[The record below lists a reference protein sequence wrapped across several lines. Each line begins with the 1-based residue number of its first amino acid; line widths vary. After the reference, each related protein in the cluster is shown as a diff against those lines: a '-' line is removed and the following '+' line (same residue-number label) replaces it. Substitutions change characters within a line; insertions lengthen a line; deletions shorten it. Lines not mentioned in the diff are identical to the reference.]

1 MQKLTYNCHRKNY
14 PKTMKIAVITYDAR
28 GSYAKEDIP
37 DEDIILEEILTDLG
51 PDFTFEVW
59 SDTSV
64 DWTKYTHLLMKSP
77 WDYFDRYAEF
87 LDWCQKIKSLGILVF
102 NDLDTVILNSDKRY
116 LQLIQDRGYPIVP
129 TIFNRKDQIPDIEA
143 CFETFKTEQIVIK
156 PTVSGGAKN
165 TLKIEKGNWRENQ
178 DQIHKMLA
186 SEDFMLQPFIKEV
199 AEVGEYSYLFFDG
212 KFSHAVLKSPK
223 SGEFRVQHFF
233 GGQIHPID
241 PTLIE
246 LVYIQKIID
255 QFAADTLY
263 ARVDGVLIK
272 GVFHLMELELI
283 EPYLFLFTSKEG
295 RENYK
300 NAIRN
305 KFKA

>member
-1 MQKLTYNCHRKNY
+1 
-14 PKTMKIAVITYDAR
+14 MKIAVITYDAR

-37 DEDIILEEILTDLG
+37 DEDIILEEILFELG
-51 PDFTFEVW
+51 LEFQFEVW

-87 LDWCQKIKSLGILVF
+87 LAWCQKIKSLGIPVI
-102 NDLDTVILNSDKRY
+102 NDLDTIIRNSEKRY
-116 LQLIQDRGYPIVP
+116 LQEIQDKGFSIVP
-129 TIFNRKDQIPDIEA
+129 TIFNSKDQIPDIDA
-143 CFETFKTEQIVIK
+143 CFDSFKTDQIVIK

-165 TLKIEKGNWRENQ
+165 TLKIGKGNWRDNGE
-178 DQIHKMLA
+178 QIQKLLA

-199 AEVGEYSYLFFDG
+199 AEVGEYSYLFFNG

-233 GGQIHPID
+233 GGQIHAID

-246 LVYIQKIID
+246 LVFIQKIID
-255 QFAADTLY
+255 EFASDTLY
-263 ARVDGVLIK
+263 ARVDGVWIK

-300 NAIRN
+300 NAIKERSG
-305 KFKA
+305 A

>member
-1 MQKLTYNCHRKNY
+1 
-14 PKTMKIAVITYDAR
+14 MKIAVITYEAR

-37 DEDIILEEILTDLG
+37 DEDLILEEILTELG
-51 PDFTFEVW
+51 LDFQFEVW

-87 LDWCQKIKSLGILVF
+87 LAWCQRIKSLGIPVF
-102 NDLDTVILNSDKRY
+102 NDLETVIQNSDKRY
-116 LQLIQDRGYPIVP
+116 LKEIQEKGFPIVP
-129 TIFNRKDQIPDIEA
+129 TIFNRKDQIPDIDA

-165 TLKIEKGNWRENQ
+165 TLKIGKGNWRDNEE
-178 DQIHKMLA
+178 QIQELLA

-199 AEVGEYSYLFFDG
+199 AEVGEYSYLFFNG
-212 KFSHAVLKSPK
+212 EFSHAVLKSPQK
-223 SGEFRVQHFF
+223 GEFRVQHFF
-233 GGQIHPID
+233 GGKILTID

-255 QFAADTLY
+255 EFASDTLY
-263 ARVDGVLIK
+263 ARVDGVWIK

-300 NAIRN
+300 NAIKER
-305 KFKA
+305 FGA